1 MLPSPDNGRP
11 CRGRVLIVI
20 GDATETVDTLYPHL
34 RLQEAGFEPV
44 VIAPERR
51 EYQMVMHEVRDGW
64 SITKE
69 WEGYRLA
76 ADLAFA
82 EVDPEAF
89 LGIFFSGGRA
99 PEYIRYDAD
108 LVRITRHF
116 FAAGKPIASVCHGV
130 EVPAY
135 ADCVRGRRM
144 TTVAK
149 CRFDLEVAGGVYVDA
164 PQVVDGNLVSGRT
177 WHDHGHSIG
186 AWIDLLEAEAAR
198 QAAAAGSRPAGRP
211 DAAEPNAAGPE
222 KLLSRR
228 SFSASVVAGLA
239 AASAGAASAATAP
252 GPAAPAAAWT
262 PRFVVASCMY
272 GTAPLETVLAELPR
286 LGTQLVDLWPR
297 HHGSQREDAAA
308 LGDEAFAALLEKHA
322 ARLAMTTRYDLGP
335 ARLGEELPFLAR
347 HGGTLVV
354 ANTGGPAGLPAA
366 DLRREIGRFIE
377 GMKPVVEAAEQ
388 HGVSIAIEG
397 HSKMLVG
404 SPDSLRIFAEL
415 APSPW
420 LGIALAPAHLPQD
433 PALVAALV
441 RDLGPALAHVYA
453 WQHSAGVFDM
463 QPVPLETQLEQL
475 PGVGPFD
482 FRPLMQALREIG
494 YAGLIEPFMHP
505 TPRGIPIVPETAG
518 VTDRIAAAERHLL
531 GLAES

>member
-1 MLPSPDNGRP
+1 MLSSPETGRP
-11 CRGRVLIVI
+11 LRGRVMIVI

-44 VIAPERR
+44 VIAPQRR

-82 EVDPEAF
+82 EVDPDDF

-99 PEYIRYDAD
+99 PEYIRYDED

-116 FAAGKPIASVCHGV
+116 FAAGKPVASVCHGV

-149 CRFDLEVAGGVYVDA
+149 CRFDLEVAGGIYVDA
-164 PQVVDGNLVSGRT
+164 PAVFDGNLVSCRT
-177 WHDHGHSIG
+177 WHDHGRCMG
-186 AWIDLLEAEAAR
+186 AWIELLEAEATR
-198 QAAAAGSRPAGRP
+198 KAAAGDGWRSGGP
-211 DAAEPNAAGPE
+211 DGNGQAEV
-222 KLLSRR
+222 LSRR
-228 SFSASVVAGLA
+228 GFTARAVGGIAALCAG
-239 AASAGAASAATAP
+239 TAQAF
-252 GPAAPAAAWT
+252 AAPAAAWT

-272 GTAPLETVLAELPR
+272 GTAPLEEVLAELPR
-286 LGTQLVDLWPR
+286 LGTALIDLWPR

-335 ARLGEELPFLAR
+335 ARLHEEMPFLGR

-354 ANTGGPAGLPAA
+354 ANSGGPAGLAGA
-366 DLRREIGRFIE
+366 DLRREVARFIE
-377 GMKPVVEAAEQ
+377 GMKPVVEAAEK
-388 HGVSIAIEG
+388 HGVTIAIEG
-397 HSKMLVG
+397 HSRMLVG
-404 SPDSLRIFAEL
+404 SPDSLRLFAEMT
-415 APSPW
+415 PSPR
-420 LGIALAPAHLPQD
+420 LGRARAPAPQPPAADHNATRAPD
-433 PALVAALV
+433 P
-441 RDLGPALAHVYA
+441 RP
-453 WQHSAGVFDM
+453 
-463 QPVPLETQLEQL
+463 
-475 PGVGPFD
+475 PGAQV
-482 FRPLMQALREIG
+482 
-494 YAGLIEPFMHP
+494 
-505 TPRGIPIVPETAG
+505 
-518 VTDRIAAAERHLL
+518 
-531 GLAES
+531 

>member
-1 MLPSPDNGRP
+1 MLPPPEIARP
-11 CRGRVLIVI
+11 SRGRVLIVI

-51 EYQMVMHEVRDGW
+51 EYQMVMHEVRTGW

-82 EVDPEAF
+82 EVDPEDF

-116 FAAGKPIASVCHGV
+116 FAAGKPVASVCHGV

-149 CRFDLEVAGGVYVDA
+149 CRFDLEVAGGMYVDA
-164 PQVVDGNLVSGRT
+164 PCVVDGNLVSGRT
-177 WHDHGHSIG
+177 WHDHGHYMG
-186 AWIDLLEAEAAR
+186 AWIALLEAEAAR
-198 QAAAAGSRPAGRP
+198 QAAAADTRSAGAP
-211 DAAEPNAAGPE
+211 DGDALLNGDSHE
-222 KLLSRR
+222 KVLSRR
-228 SFSASVVAGLA
+228 SFTASVVAGLA
-239 AASAGAASAATAP
+239 AASAGAASAAP
-252 GPAAPAAAWT
+252 VQAAAWT

-286 LGTQLVDLWPR
+286 LGTPLVDLWPR

-335 ARLGEELPFLAR
+335 ARLREELPFLAR

-354 ANTGGPAGLPAA
+354 ANTGGPAGLSAA
-366 DLRREIGRFIE
+366 DLRREIKRFIE
-377 GMKPVVEAAEQ
+377 TMKPVVEAAEQ
-388 HGVSIAIEG
+388 HGVSLAIEG

-415 APSPW
+415 APSPR
-420 LGIALAPAHLPQD
+420 LGLVLAPAHLPQD
-433 PALVAALV
+433 SALIAALV

-463 QPVPLETQLEQL
+463 QPVPIETQLEQL

-482 FRPLMQALREIG
+482 FRPLMLALREIG
-494 YAGLIEPFMHP
+494 YPGLIEPFMHP

-518 VTDRIAAAERHLL
+518 VTDRIAVAQRHLL
-531 GLAES
+531 GLAGS

>member
-1 MLPSPDNGRP
+1 MPPPPDNGRP

-82 EVDPEAF
+82 EVDPEEF

-116 FAAGKPIASVCHGV
+116 FAAGKPVASVCHGV

-164 PQVVDGNLVSGRT
+164 PCVVDGNLVSGRT
-177 WHDHGHSIG
+177 WHDHGHYMG

-198 QAAAAGSRPAGRP
+198 QAAAAGTR
-211 DAAEPNAAGPE
+211 AAGGPNGDALLNGDRHE
-222 KLLSRR
+222 KVVSRR
-228 SFSASVVAGLA
+228 GFTASVVAGLVA
-239 AASAGAASAATAP
+239 VSAGAASAAP
-252 GPAAPAAAWT
+252 APAAAWT

-286 LGTQLVDLWPR
+286 LGTPLVDLWPR

-335 ARLGEELPFLAR
+335 ARLREELPFLAR
-347 HGGTLVV
+347 HGATLVV
-354 ANTGGPAGLPAA
+354 ANSGGPAGLAA
-366 DLRREIGRFIE
+366 AEVRREIARFIE
-377 GMKPVVEAAEQ
+377 EMKPVIEAAEQ

-415 APSPW
+415 APSPR
-420 LGIALAPAHLPQD
+420 LGLALAPAHLPPD
-433 PALVAALV
+433 SALVAALV
-441 RDLGPALAHVYA
+441 RDLGAALAHVYA

-463 QPVPLETQLEQL
+463 KPVPLETQLEQL

-482 FRPLMQALREIG
+482 FRPLMRALREIG

-518 VTDRIAAAERHLL
+518 VTERIAAAQRHLL

>member
-1 MLPSPDNGRP
+1 MPPPPDNGRP
-11 CRGRVLIVI
+11 SRGRVLIVI

-82 EVDPEAF
+82 EVDPEEF

-99 PEYIRYDAD
+99 PEYIRYDKD

-116 FAAGKPIASVCHGV
+116 FAAGKPVASVCHGV

-164 PQVVDGNLVSGRT
+164 PCVVDGNLVSWRT
-177 WHDHGHSIG
+177 WHDHGYG
-186 AWIDLLEAEAAR
+186 MGPWIASLEAEPAR
-198 QAAAAGSRPAGRP
+198 QATAVGM
-211 DAAEPNAAGPE
+211 PNGERHE

-228 SFSASVVAGLA
+228 GFTARAVAGLA
-239 AASAGAASAATAP
+239 AISAGAASAA
-252 GPAAPAAAWT
+252 AAPAAAWT

-286 LGTQLVDLWPR
+286 LGTPLVDLWPR

-308 LGDEAFAALLEKHA
+308 LGDEAFAALLEEHA

-335 ARLGEELPFLAR
+335 ARLREELPFLAR

-377 GMKPVVEAAEQ
+377 AMKPVVEAAEQ

-415 APSPW
+415 APSPR

-433 PALVAALV
+433 AALIAALV

-463 QPVPLETQLEQL
+463 KPVPLETQLEQL
-475 PGVGPFD
+475 PGVGPLD

-518 VTDRIAAAERHLL
+518 VTERIAAAQRHLL